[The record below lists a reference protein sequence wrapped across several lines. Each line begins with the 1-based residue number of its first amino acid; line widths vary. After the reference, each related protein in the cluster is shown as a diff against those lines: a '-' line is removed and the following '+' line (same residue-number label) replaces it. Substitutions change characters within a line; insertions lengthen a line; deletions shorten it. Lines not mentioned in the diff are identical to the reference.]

1 MSELEDLIA
10 EIEESVEENSIDSPF
25 ASVQTGSDV
34 PTEQRSVT
42 GVNLEFQPIH
52 IPIPRHIISN
62 ASALTVNSIV
72 SEDGMLFLHLSNGDV
87 IGLST
92 SASCGNI
99 TTNREEC
106 SINGQNN
113 NDTDR

>member
-34 PTEQRSVT
+34 PTEQRSET
-42 GVNLEFQPIH
+42 GLNLEFQPIDTSRAH
-52 IPIPRHIISN
+52 YIFSN
-62 ASALTVNSIV
+62 GPEYPVNSIV
-72 SEDGMLFLHLSNGDV
+72 LEGGILFLHLSNGDMISLV
-87 IGLST
+87 ST
-92 SASCGNI
+92 VPYGDI
-99 TTNREEC
+99 TTNREEGG
-106 SINGQNN
+106 INGQDN